1 MVDYVLDTHAA
12 IFALAAPHK
21 LGQRARQGLAR
32 VEAGDDRAWIPA
44 AVVAEIVMLRELRR
58 IEIGLP
64 ELQQAFEAAPGL
76 SFLPLDLRQLQD
88 FAALAALR
96 DPFDRLIVSAA
107 RVLGARLV
115 SKDARIAEC
124 GLVATIW

>member
-1 MVDYVLDTHAA
+1 MADYVLDTHAA

-32 VEAGDDRAWIPA
+32 VEAGHDRAWIPA

-88 FAALAALR
+88 FCALATLR

-107 RVLGARLV
+107 RTLGARLV
-115 SKDARIAEC
+115 SKDARIAES
-124 GLVATIW
+124 GLVATVW